1 MNKTRSFQTLVI
13 CAGTALVGISAS
25 AQNLFVIDGGSSVS
39 EYDESGN
46 LVNGSYITGL
56 SDAVGLALDS
66 SDNLYVS
73 YNSDGAGA
81 VAEYNSSG
89 SLITSTF
96 ASGLTSAYGMTFD
109 TSGNLYVAD
118 YAAASYSEYNSSGNL
133 VSQTPATGGIW
144 YLGRELPYPYGSY
157 GSPYGL
163 AWSPITGSLYYTL
176 NAPNQIMRSDLG
188 SGIGSIGSP
197 SSLNLPTA
205 PEAVAIDSSGNAFLT
220 LPGSGVV
227 QEWNAALKLEVDF
240 ATGLNNPTGV
250 VLDGN
255 NDVYVSTGSGI
266 LEYNSSGTLLD
277 TIADGNT
284 PGFLAVE
291 PGFSPVPEPG
301 TLALAAVGALAVLGY
316 RRRSAQ

>member
-1 MNKTRSFQTLVI
+1 MNKHRSFQTLVI
-13 CAGTALVGISAS
+13 CAGTALGGISAG

-39 EYDESGN
+39 EYDGSGN

-56 SDAVGLALDS
+56 NNAVGLAFDS

-73 YNSDGAGA
+73 YNSDGYGG

-96 ASGLTSAYGMTFD
+96 APGLTSAYGMTFD

-118 YAAASYSEYNSSGNL
+118 YAAASYSEYDPSGNL
-133 VSQTPATGGIW
+133 LSQTPATEEFW
-144 YLGRELPYPYGSY
+144 FLGHELPRQGSA

-163 AWSPITGSLYYTL
+163 AWSPITGSLYYTI
-176 NAPNQIMRSDLG
+176 NAPNQVVRTDVNQLGLG
-188 SGIGSIGSP
+188 SQASIS
-197 SSLNLPTA
+197 LPTA
-205 PEAVAIDSSGNAFLT
+205 PEAVAIDSLGNAFLT

-227 QEWNAALKLEVDF
+227 QEWNAALRLEVDF

-250 VLDGN
+250 ALDGN

-277 TIADGNT
+277 TIGDGNT

-291 PGFSPVPEPG
+291 PAISPVPEPG
-301 TLALAAVGALAVLGY
+301 TLALAAAGALGVLGC
-316 RRRSAQ
+316 RRRSVQ